1 MTKKVVAVLL
11 LSGLLASNASAF
23 KIPGADKVLPT
34 NSADTTTTAFD
45 AASVKLQIQNL
56 AATSEATTQSYNE
69 AIVALANAV
78 STKEQAAE
86 LKAKQDALT
95 AKASDAEKNTIAG
108 PVAQDAAS
116 LLEAAAQ
123 SEDLA
128 ANLKGLSKAQKA
140 NMANA
145 GWNVLLANVGMGAV
159 VAESS
164 ALTKTI
170 AQNKKAALGMVGEVK
185 TLKSVAS
192 NSATQVKQMAQ
203 VTNSV
208 RKILTTAGV
217 KVKEPKA
224 ATEKPVA
231 VDPWA
236 N

>member
-128 ANLKGLSKAQKA
+128 ANLKGLSKAQKT
-140 NMANA
+140 NLSNA
-145 GWNVLLANVGMGAV
+145 GWNVLLANIGMGAV

-170 AQNKKAALGMVGEVK
+170 AQNKKAALGIVG
-185 TLKSVAS
+185 
-192 NSATQVKQMAQ
+192 
-203 VTNSV
+203 
-208 RKILTTAGV
+208 
-217 KVKEPKA
+217 
-224 ATEKPVA
+224 
-231 VDPWA
+231 
-236 N
+236 

>member
-1 MTKKVVAVLL
+1 MKKKVVAVML
-11 LSGLLASNASAF
+11 LSGLLASSASAL

-34 NSADTTTTAFD
+34 NSADTSATAFD
-45 AASVKLQIQNL
+45 ADAVRSQIRTL
-56 AATSEATTQSYNE
+56 AATSEATTESYNE

-78 STKEQAAE
+78 ATKEQAAE
-86 LKAKQDALT
+86 LKAKQEALT

-128 ANLKGLSKAQKA
+128 SNLKGLSKTQKA
-140 NMANA
+140 NMSNA
-145 GWNVLLANVGMGAV
+145 GWNVLLANIGMGAV

-170 AQNKKAALGMVGEVK
+170 AQNKKGALSIAGEVK
-185 TLKSVAS
+185 TLKGVAS

-208 RKILTTAGV
+208 RKILSAAGV
-217 KVKEPKA
+217 KIKEPKA
-224 ATEKPVA
+224 TTEKPVD
-231 VDPWA
+231 VNPWA

>member
-11 LSGLLASNASAF
+11 LSGLLASNAAAF
-23 KIPGADKVLPT
+23 KVPGASKVLPT
-34 NSADTTTTAFD
+34 NSADASETAFD
-45 AASVKLQIQNL
+45 AAAVKVQIQTL

-69 AIVALANAV
+69 ALVALANAV
-78 STKEQAAE
+78 ATKEQSAA
-86 LKAKQDALT
+86 LKAKQNALT
-95 AKASDAEKNTIAG
+95 AEAADAEKNTIAG
-108 PVAQDAAS
+108 PVAKDAAS

-128 ANLKGLSKAQKA
+128 ANLKGLSKAQKE

-170 AQNKKAALGMVGEVK
+170 AQNKKAALGIAGEVK
-185 TLKSVAS
+185 TLKGVAS

-236 N
+236 E